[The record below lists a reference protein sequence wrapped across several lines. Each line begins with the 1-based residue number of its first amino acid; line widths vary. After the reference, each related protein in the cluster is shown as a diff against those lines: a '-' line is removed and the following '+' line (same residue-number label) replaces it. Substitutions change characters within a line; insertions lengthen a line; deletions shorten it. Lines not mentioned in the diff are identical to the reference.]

1 MFNSILLALS
11 VSIDSLGIGITYGI
25 KNVKFYFWSKC
36 ILFAVSIIFTSCA
49 FFFGSFIKSI
59 ILSEILA
66 KIISS
71 IILVIIGI
79 IILSD
84 PIPFDFNNLRKI
96 SIKESIFIGIVLSL
110 DSIGIGIGSSIGGY
124 LNFYFTILASVFQ
137 ITFISIGYLLG
148 KKIIKIT
155 KIPDKICS
163 QISASVIIIFAII
176 QFVI

>member
-25 KNVKFYFWSKC
+25 KNVKFYFLSKC
-36 ILFAVSIIFTSCA
+36 ILFAISIIFTSCS
-49 FFFGSFIKSI
+49 FIFGSFINS
-59 ILSEILA
+59 ILSEVLT

-71 IILVIIGI
+71 TILVIIGI

-84 PIPFDFNNLRKI
+84 PIPFDFNNSKGI
-96 SIKESIFIGIVLSL
+96 DIKESLFLAIALSL

-124 LNFYFTILASVFQ
+124 LNIYFSILVSIFQ
-137 ITFISIGYLLG
+137 ITFISIGTLIG
-148 KKIIKIT
+148 KKIIKFT

-163 QISASVIIIFAII
+163 QISASVIIIFGII
-176 QFVI
+176 KFLI